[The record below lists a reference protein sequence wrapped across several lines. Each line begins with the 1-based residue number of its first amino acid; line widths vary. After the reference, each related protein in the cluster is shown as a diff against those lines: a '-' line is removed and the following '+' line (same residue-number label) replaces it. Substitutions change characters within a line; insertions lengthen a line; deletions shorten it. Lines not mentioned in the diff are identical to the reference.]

1 MKIIK
6 VVEKYSD
13 YIESL
18 PKLISGSDFKSQY
31 FIKDLNLKPTTY
43 YRKLR
48 ENTFTISEVLS
59 LTKLLYPKEAYKN
72 ELLKSIEKGRADYK
86 SDETMTSEEV
96 RLEMKKK
103 IESYQ

>member
-1 MKIIK
+1 M
-6 VVEKYSD
+6 E
-13 YIESL
+13 
-18 PKLISGSDFKSQY
+18 
-31 FIKDLNLKPTTY
+31 
-43 YRKLR
+43 
-48 ENTFTISEVLS
+48 EVMS